1 MYLCG
6 RIKKCLTT
14 KIEYMEIKQLKTRAL
29 NKLAKGSALTTTAI
43 LIFLDVNTRQLI
55 TGITGL
61 ILVILS
67 LLDYQEY
74 LRKKGRSKDDE
85 SRPD

>member
-14 KIEYMEIKQLKTRAL
+14 KIENMEIKQLKTRAL

>member
-6 RIKKCLTT
+6 RIKECLTT

>member
-1 MYLCG
+1 
-6 RIKKCLTT
+6 
-14 KIEYMEIKQLKTRAL
+14 MEIKQLQTRAL

>member
-1 MYLCG
+1 MC
-6 RIKKCLTT
+6 
-14 KIEYMEIKQLKTRAL
+14 
-29 NKLAKGSALTTTAI
+29 LAKGSALTTTAI

>member
-14 KIEYMEIKQLKTRAL
+14 KIENMEIKQLKTRAL

-61 ILVILS
+61 TLVILS

>member
-14 KIEYMEIKQLKTRAL
+14 KIENMEIKQLKTRAL

-55 TGITGL
+55 TGITG
-61 ILVILS
+61 
-67 LLDYQEY
+67 
-74 LRKKGRSKDDE
+74 
-85 SRPD
+85 